1 MKNIIFAAGL
11 ALAVAYPA
19 YANNHDKKEAET
31 VKVCVDIQGKD
42 GKPIIDPK
50 TKKPKQDCKEVKKHK
65 KHEGTAVPE
74 KKK

>member
-1 MKNIIFAAGL
+1 MKHLIFVAGL
-11 ALAVAYPA
+11 ALALAFPA
-19 YANNHDKKEAET
+19 QAAEEKKAET

-42 GKPIIDPK
+42 GKPVIDPK

-74 KKK
+74 DKKKK